1 MKTLLVDDDPFAL
14 KLLARQLALLGVSE
28 VTSCDGAQPALDL
41 LSMEKQDFDLVFCD
55 LQMPG
60 MDGVEFVRHLARIG
74 YRGSLVLVSGEESR
88 VLHSVQR
95 LALAHGI
102 AVLATLGKPVSPQQ
116 LSEVLTTHLSGEPA
130 RQSRA
135 VLGTVTVEDLGC
147 AIEQAQLINHYQ
159 PKVHLATGAL
169 VGVEALVRWQHPIL
183 GMVYPDQFIG
193 LAEDHGLME
202 SLTRCVLR
210 DALRQVK
217 TCESVGLPLQMSVN
231 VSMDN
236 LAAVDFPERVAEA
249 AAEEHVSP
257 EILILEVT
265 ESRLMKDIRAP
276 LEILSRLRLKR
287 IGLSIDDFGTGHSSL
302 AQLRDFPFDELKLD
316 RSFVHGAA
324 GDPALR
330 AIVDATL
337 TMAAQLGMKSV
348 AEGVEDRQDWD
359 YLSAAGC
366 NVAQGYFIGR
376 PMPGEQL
383 VAWYEAW
390 QQRWHDGEF
399 GPGHAS

>member
-1 MKTLLVDDDPFAL
+1 M
-14 KLLARQLALLGVSE
+14 
-28 VTSCDGAQPALDL
+28 
-41 LSMEKQDFDLVFCD
+41 
-55 LQMPG
+55 
-60 MDGVEFVRHLARIG
+60 
-74 YRGSLVLVSGEESR
+74 
-88 VLHSVQR
+88 
-95 LALAHGI
+95 
-102 AVLATLGKPVSPQQ
+102 LATLGKPVSPQQ
-116 LSEVLTTHLSGEPA
+116 LSEVLATHLSGEPA
-130 RQSRA
+130 RQARA
-135 VLGTVTVEDLGC
+135 VLGPVTVEDLGR

-169 VGVEALVRWQHPIL
+169 VGVEALVRWQHPVL

-210 DALRQVK
+210 DALRLVK
-217 TCESVGLPLQMSVN
+217 TCERVGLRLQMSVN
-231 VSMDN
+231 VSMDS
-236 LAAVDFPERVAEA
+236 LVAVDFPERVAEA

-316 RSFVHGAA
+316 RSFIHGVAEN
-324 GDPALR
+324 PALR

-337 TMAAQLGMKSV
+337 TMTAQLGMKSV
-348 AEGVEDRQDWD
+348 AEGIEDRQDWD
-359 YLSAAGC
+359 YLSG
-366 NVAQGYFIGR
+366 GR
-376 PMPGEQL
+376 LRHCPGL
-383 VAWYEAW
+383 FHRPSDAWRTTCSLA
-390 QQRWHDGEF
+390 
-399 GPGHAS
+399 